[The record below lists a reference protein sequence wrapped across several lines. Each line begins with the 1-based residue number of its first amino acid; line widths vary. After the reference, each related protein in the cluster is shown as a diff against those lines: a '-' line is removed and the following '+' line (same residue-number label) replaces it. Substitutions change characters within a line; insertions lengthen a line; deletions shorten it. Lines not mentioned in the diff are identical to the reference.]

1 MFLEVWQGKELRGVF
16 SEVWQRKELREREN
30 GKVKMENG
38 WRWELEVKEI
48 KEIMGV
54 KETAGDQGAEVDGP
68 GRAGI
73 FDRKLKVESK
83 ELEESFRPV
92 PTTAGGRKFRP
103 LRGWGKREVGIG
115 AGESWPGEV
124 PKREWRPT
132 IKNNVTI
139 INN

>member
-1 MFLEVWQGKELRGVF
+1 M
-16 SEVWQRKELREREN
+16 
-30 GKVKMENG
+30 
-38 WRWELEVKEI
+38 EVKEI
-48 KEIMGV
+48 EESREV

-92 PTTAGGRKFRP
+92 PATAGGRKLRP
-103 LRGWGKREVGIG
+103 LREWGKREKGVR
-115 AGESWPGEV
+115 AGGSWPGGV
-124 PKREWRPT
+124 PKREWWLV

-139 INN
+139 IYN